1 MASIQ
6 KDKNGK
12 WFCRVSYKE
21 NGKYKTKTRKGF
33 STKKEAQVVAAELEL
48 QAENGFK
55 TQTEEIIFADYFEEW
70 VEQYK
75 IDTGLSTITEN
86 KYLYNVQL
94 VRDFFKQ
101 TKLVELTRLDYQRFL
116 NHRGK
121 DKGKDVVSKTHYALK
136 GCLKLALADGLITKD
151 PTYGAQLNHEH
162 DYSSKTK
169 FWSEQEAQQLNQYF
183 LSNCEIKH
191 VMLYIALNTGMRIG
205 EVFALGKN
213 DITREVIT
221 INDAYN
227 YTNEHNFTGGKNKH
241 AIRTIKQPSN
251 QLYRFVQE
259 YKLQYQQA
267 TSDYLFLDKQENP
280 LISYNALRKQLKKAC
295 KELNL
300 PYYSIHPLRHTHAS
314 ILLYHGLDIHYV
326 SKRLGHSTIIETLKT
341 YAHIIDELKQ
351 REDQKLEQAIQQFTG
366 AK

>member
-1 MASIQ
+1 MLLQSLNSKQRTALKYRQ
-6 KDKNGK
+6 KIL
-12 WFCRVSYKE
+12 F
-21 NGKYKTKTRKGF
+21 
-33 STKKEAQVVAAELEL
+33 
-48 QAENGFK
+48 
-55 TQTEEIIFADYFEEW
+55 FADYFQEW

-101 TKLVELTRLDYQRFL
+101 TKLVKLTRLDYQRFL

-162 DYSSKTK
+162 NYSSKTK

-213 DITREVIT
+213 DITRMNIT
-221 INDAYN
+221 SPVERINTPLEQLNNLPIN
-227 YTNEHNFTGGKNKH
+227 Y
-241 AIRTIKQPSN
+241 IV
-251 QLYRFVQE
+251 LYRS
-259 YKLQYQQA
+259 
-267 TSDYLFLDKQENP
+267 TNSN
-280 LISYNALRKQLKKAC
+280 INKQL
-295 KELNL
+295 LII
-300 PYYSIHPLRHTHAS
+300 YS
-314 ILLYHGLDIHYV
+314 
-326 SKRLGHSTIIETLKT
+326 
-341 YAHIIDELKQ
+341 
-351 REDQKLEQAIQQFTG
+351 
-366 AK
+366 